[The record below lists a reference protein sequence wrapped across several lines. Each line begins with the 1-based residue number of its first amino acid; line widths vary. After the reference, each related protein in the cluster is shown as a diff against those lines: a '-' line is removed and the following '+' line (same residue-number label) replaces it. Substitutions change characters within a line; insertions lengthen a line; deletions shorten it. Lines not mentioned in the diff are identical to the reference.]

1 MAQEV
6 TSMKASNTG
15 VTNEINQEV
24 ELKEKIKVFFT
35 EVMTPFSEEVCPI
48 RDVMAPSVDKWSIF
62 IIFNLGYSNKLR
74 FNQLKRRIPSISSR
88 MLSITLKKLEKN
100 HIVKRE
106 IFAEVPPRVEYEL
119 TEFGK
124 GFSDKMM
131 DLTRWFVEEQ
141 KGF

>member
-15 VTNEINQEV
+15 ITNEINQEV

-62 IIFNLGYSNKLR
+62 ITVSYTHLTLPTIYS
-74 FNQLKRRIPSISSR
+74 
-88 MLSITLKKLEKN
+88 
-100 HIVKRE
+100 V
-106 IFAEVPPRVEYEL
+106 
-119 TEFGK
+119 
-124 GFSDKMM
+124 
-131 DLTRWFVEEQ
+131 
-141 KGF
+141 